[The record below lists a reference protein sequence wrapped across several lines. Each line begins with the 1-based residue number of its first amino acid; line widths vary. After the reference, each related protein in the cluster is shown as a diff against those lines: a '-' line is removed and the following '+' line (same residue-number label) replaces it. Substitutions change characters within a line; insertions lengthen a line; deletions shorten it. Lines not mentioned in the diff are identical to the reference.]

1 MLMFSIQRCRLPLLL
16 SGLIVLAA
24 MTGCSNSTANK
35 VAAMNDTNIKRVC
48 HLYAAY
54 QSRHGWAGPKDE
66 EGFRRFVTQ
75 DMEEEKLA
83 MMGVDPSKFDA
94 VMTSERDGKPFKVKY
109 GIRGGPGAKVAIVFE
124 EEGKGG
130 ARQVAFTN
138 GIVEDVEDS
147 RYGELWGPAS
157 PVARPAPTVA
167 QNSPSGG
174 PPGIQNRPKGRP
186 AGAPNGPTK

>member
-1 MLMFSIQRCRLPLLL
+1 
-16 SGLIVLAA
+16 
-24 MTGCSNSTANK
+24 
-35 VAAMNDTNIKRVC
+35 
-48 HLYAAY
+48 
-54 QSRHGWAGPKDE
+54 
-66 EGFRRFVTQ
+66 
-75 DMEEEKLA
+75 
-83 MMGVDPSKFDA
+83 MMGVDPSKLDA

-130 ARQVAFTN
+130 VRQVAFTN
-138 GIVEDVEDS
+138 GVVEDVEDP
-147 RYGELWGPAS
+147 RYGELWGPAA